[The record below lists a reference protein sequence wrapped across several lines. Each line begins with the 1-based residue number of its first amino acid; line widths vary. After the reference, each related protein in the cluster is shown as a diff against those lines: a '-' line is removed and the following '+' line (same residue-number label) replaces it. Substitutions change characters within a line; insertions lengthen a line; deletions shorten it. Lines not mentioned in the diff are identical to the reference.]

1 MSLVRRNAWT
11 VFVVLSVL
19 LLLIGLSGPEGP
31 MGALTPIGA
40 FVSGDNSETGLA
52 LKFRGS
58 VVLGMALFGIAIA
71 VFGLRRQQA
80 WAWWISWYWPVFFAL
95 HTVAFGTLVPDLPI
109 AIVASLTLLASRP
122 IISAATS

>member
-1 MSLVRRNAWT
+1 MSLIQRNAWT

-31 MGALTPIGA
+31 MGADTPLGA
-40 FVSGDNSETGLA
+40 FASSDNSETGLA
-52 LKFRGS
+52 LKFRGT

-80 WAWWISWYWPVFFAL
+80 WAWWFPWYWPVFFVL
-95 HTVAFGTLVPDLPI
+95 HTVAFGTVVPDLPL
-109 AIVASLTLLASRP
+109 AIVAAITLLASRP
-122 IISAATS
+122 VSGATS